1 MNMSFYVGALG
12 AGNCTKKLSV
22 IANNLA
28 NVNTSGYKPKST
40 AFTELISY
48 NLNDSPAA
56 VTELRAGAGM
66 QVQSTD
72 TSFDMNGFIRTGG
85 QYDYAIAHPHAFF
98 MIQDPVS
105 GDVVYTRDGHFHR
118 GEREDGF
125 YLTTASGKLV
135 LDQNQQPIRLDVADP
150 DELRAEME
158 EGYERE
164 YEEYN
169 NEADGEQPEVGLYIF
184 AYPSHLMNIGGNE
197 FVPAKSSVKPVRL
210 ETGALVKHSL
220 ETSGTDMAKELTRL
234 IECQRAFS
242 YAIKMVTT
250 SDEIEGIINTLRG

>member
-28 NVNTSGYKPKST
+28 NVNTSGYKPKAT

-48 NLNDSPAA
+48 NLNDSSAA
-56 VTELRAGAGM
+56 ATELRTGAGM

-72 TSFDMNGFIRTGG
+72 TSFNMSGFIQTGR

-98 MIQDPVS
+98 MVQDPVS
-105 GDVVYTRDGHFHR
+105 GDIAYTRDGHFHR
-118 GEREDGF
+118 GEREEGF
-125 YLTTASGKLV
+125 YLTTTSGKLV
-135 LDQNQQPIRLDVADP
+135 LDQNQQPIRLEVADP
-150 DELRAEME
+150 DKLRAEME
-158 EGYERE
+158 EGYEPE
-164 YEEYN
+164 YEEQN
-169 NEADGEQPEVGLYIF
+169 NEADADKPGVGLYTF
-184 AYPSHLMNIGGNE
+184 ANPSQLINIGDNE
-197 FVPAKSSVKPVRL
+197 YTPAKPSAQPVRL
-210 ETGALVKHSL
+210 ETAALVNHSL
-220 ETSGTDMAKELTRL
+220 ETSGTDLTKELTSL

-242 YAIKMVTT
+242 YALRMVTN